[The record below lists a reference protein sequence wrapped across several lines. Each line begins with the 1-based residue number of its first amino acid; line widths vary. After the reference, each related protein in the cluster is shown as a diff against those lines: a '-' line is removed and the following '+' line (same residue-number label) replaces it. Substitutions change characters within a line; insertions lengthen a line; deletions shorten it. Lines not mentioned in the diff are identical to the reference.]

1 MPTIRIS
8 GYPLEEPLTFE
19 NTPVDEYFD
28 DSHWLLTRAQADQL
42 LTAWRDA
49 ETEGADDLARAYH
62 YSHLGVFVTAL
73 HMDHELN
80 TSEWESAVGADDFD
94 LYSTSQMA
102 FDFLVELIA

>member
-8 GYPLEEPLTFE
+8 GYPLEESLTFE

-28 DSHWLLTRAQADQL
+28 EFHWLLTRAQADLL

-49 ETEGADDLARAYH
+49 ETYADDLARAYH
-62 YSHLGVFVTAL
+62 YNHLGVFVTAL

-80 TSEWESAVGADDFD
+80 NSERESAVVADDFD
-94 LYSTSQMA
+94 LYPTSQMP